1 MISIK
6 KADVSDSDQVAKLF
20 DAYRVF
26 YHKNSDID
34 AARNFILE
42 RIRNSESEIYVAEL
56 AEKQLVGF
64 VQLYPL
70 FSSTRMK
77 RLWLL
82 NDLFVDVAHR
92 GKNISIQLIDRAK
105 QLAIE
110 TNACGLLL
118 ETAKT
123 NEVGN
128 KLYPRTGFNIDQDQ
142 NYYSWNV

>member
-6 KADVSDSDQVAKLF
+6 KADVGDSDQVAKLF

-26 YHKNSDID
+26 YKKNSDID
-34 AARNFILE
+34 GARNFILE

-118 ETAKT
+118 ETAKI